1 MTRKQAAV
9 SSLTAP
15 SIHSDDLLVSQAQ
28 QDLAAFGAL
37 YEKYAQRVYSY
48 VYRRTGNSP
57 EAEDITERVFLQAM
71 AHLRHYRSRGLPFS
85 AWLLRIAHNLVAN
98 WHRDNSRHPQV
109 KLDSADLPSEPAP
122 AIERHEEVAAVRQA
136 LSALPAE
143 RQRLIFLK
151 FVEEL
156 PNAEIGRIMGR
167 SEGAIKALAH
177 RTLESLRHALS
188 DLAADHLRA

>member
-1 MTRKQAAV
+1 M
-9 SSLTAP
+9 SPLTAQTLTAQP
-15 SIHSDDLLVSQAQ
+15 DDVLIALAQ
-28 QDLAAFGAL
+28 QDLAEFGAL
-37 YEKYAQRVYSY
+37 YEKYVQRVYTY
-48 VYRRTGNSP
+48 VYHRTGNSP
-57 EAEDITERVFLQAM
+57 DAEDITERVFLQAM
-71 AHLRHYRSRGLPFS
+71 AHLRSYRSRGAPFS
-85 AWLLRIAHNLVAN
+85 AWLLRIARNLVAN

-109 KLDSADLPSEPAP
+109 KLEAASLPAVPAP
-122 AIERHEEVAAVRQA
+122 AIERHEEFAAIRRA

-177 RTLESLRHALS
+177 RTLQSLRNALS
-188 DLAADHLRA
+188 DLAADRSPA

>member
-1 MTRKQAAV
+1 MSTLAV
-9 SSLTAP
+9 QP
-15 SIHSDDLLVSQAQ
+15 DDVLIALAQ

-37 YEKYAQRVYSY
+37 YERYVQRVYAY
-48 VYRRTGNSP
+48 VYHRTGNTP
-57 EAEDITERVFLQAM
+57 DAEDITERVFLQAM
-71 AHLRHYRSRGLPFS
+71 AHLRSYRSRGAPFS

-109 KLDSADLPSEPAP
+109 KLERADLPAVAEP
-122 AIERHEEVAAVRQA
+122 AIERHEEFAAVRRA
-136 LSALPAE
+136 FSALPVE

-167 SEGAIKALAH
+167 SEGAIKSLVH
-177 RTLESLRHALS
+177 RTLQSLRNALS
-188 DLAADHLRA
+188 DLAIDRSRE

>member
-1 MTRKQAAV
+1 V
-9 SSLTAP
+9 SILTAQ
-15 SIHSDDLLVSQAQ
+15 SITLEPDDVLIALAQ
-28 QDLAAFGAL
+28 QDLAAFDVL
-37 YEKYAQRVYSY
+37 YERYVQRVYVY
-48 VYRRTGNSP
+48 VYHRTGNTP
-57 EAEDITERVFLQAM
+57 DAEDITERVFLQAM
-71 AHLRHYRSRGLPFS
+71 APLRSYRSRGAPFS

-109 KLDSADLPSEPAP
+109 KLEGAQLPAVPAP
-122 AIERHEEVAAVRQA
+122 AIERHEEFAAIRRA

-151 FVEEL
+151 FVEDL

-177 RTLESLRHALS
+177 RTLQSLRNALS
-188 DLAADHLRA
+188 DLAPDRSRE